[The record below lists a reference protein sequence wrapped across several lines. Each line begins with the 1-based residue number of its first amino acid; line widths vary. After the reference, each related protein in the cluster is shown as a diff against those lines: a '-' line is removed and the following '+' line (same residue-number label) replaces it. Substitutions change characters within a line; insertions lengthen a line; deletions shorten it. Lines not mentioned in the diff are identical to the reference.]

1 MNYSTTEMVSR
12 KLAADAGWAGLY
24 LTAYAGLA
32 LLAAYLLFSYVARK
46 KPKYEAISLIVAAT
60 LLTMLAVCVK
70 YFVRV

>member
-24 LTAYAGLA
+24 LAACSGLA
-32 LLAAYLLFSYVARK
+32 ILAIYFLFSFLMRK
-46 KPKYEAISLIVAAT
+46 KPQYETITIIMAAT